1 MSEETKKPK
10 GYVKSVIS
18 QRMFGR
24 EGIKEYGEAVKNL
37 GEKARQVDEAAVV
50 FVAMFEGRERYR
62 ELVKAI
68 GNILD
73 AERIFNQRAIERN
86 PEIAK
91 EMAEAYEHLK
101 KFNEVVAKRKK
112 RIAMSRKRRNQ
123 EGENSNEE
131 NQAPVNQEN
140 NSAINTDDI
149 ADISTNTDEEI

>member
-1 MSEETKKPK
+1 MSEQRKNLK
-10 GYVKSVIS
+10 GYVKSIIS
-18 QRMFGR
+18 QRLLGR
-24 EGIKEYGEAVKNL
+24 EGIKEYGEAVKQL
-37 GEKARQVDEAAVV
+37 GEKAHQIDETSVV

-112 RIAMSRKRRNQ
+112 RIAMSRQRQKNNDNDEVNNNQ
-123 EGENSNEE
+123 NEE
-131 NQAPVNQEN
+131 NKQQTDLN
-140 NSAINTDDI
+140 NDI
-149 ADISTNTDEEI
+149 AADIPNNAEEDI